1 MKRLVAG
8 GACCVALWSAAI
20 CNAAPSGAA
29 DTGYGEVG
37 AADQVGENT
46 LDERVARLEK
56 RLSNEALMDAIK
68 RSEQL
73 QREVQR
79 LHGDIEVLTH
89 DLSTLKKQ
97 QNDKFLSLEQ
107 RLQSSEAQAPAQ
119 APAENNASDT
129 PPPPAE
135 RDANL
140 PPAAVPPAQQPP
152 KPATPPPTAKTSAA
166 DEGREAAYQKGLGL
180 LQQGKYPDSIREFKK
195 FQTTYPSGEYVDNAV
210 YWTGEAYYV
219 LRDLPS
225 SKEAFR
231 KLIKDY
237 PQSSRL
243 PDAMLKM
250 AYIEYDSGLW
260 SNAKSALNDVIKRF
274 PGSKVAEAA
283 QKRLTKIK
291 QEGH

>member
-1 MKRLVAG
+1 MNKLLAGVA
-8 GACCVALWSAAI
+8 CFVALWSTAV
-20 CNAAPSGAA
+20 CNAAPPGAG
-29 DTGYGEVG
+29 TGYGEAG
-37 AADQVGENT
+37 AADLVGENT

-89 DLSTLKKQ
+89 DLNTLKKQ
-97 QNDKFLSLEQ
+97 QTDRFLSLEQ
-107 RLQSSEAQAPAQ
+107 RLQSSEAQAPPPAS
-119 APAENNASDT
+119 AENNASDAA
-129 PPPPAE
+129 PPVE

-140 PPAAVPPAQQPP
+140 PPAPIPPAQQPVA
-152 KPATPPPTAKTSAA
+152 KPATPPPAAKTSAV

-195 FQTTYPSGEYVDNAV
+195 FQATYPSGEYVDNAV

-260 SNAKSALNDVIKRF
+260 SNAKNALNDVIKRF